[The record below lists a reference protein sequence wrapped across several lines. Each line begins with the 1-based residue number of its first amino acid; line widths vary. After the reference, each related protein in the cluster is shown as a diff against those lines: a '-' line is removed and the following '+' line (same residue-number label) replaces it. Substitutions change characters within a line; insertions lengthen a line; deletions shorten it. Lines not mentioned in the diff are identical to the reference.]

1 MGSNTNKVEFL
12 DMLTLASTGLII
24 SKTKYS
30 IKDSPYQRG
39 KEAETEIGASS
50 SRLRYPNYLIY
61 EGAIR

>member
-1 MGSNTNKVEFL
+1 MDGNTNKVEFL

-39 KEAETEIGASS
+39 KKEAETDIGASS
-50 SRLRYPNYLIY
+50 SRL
-61 EGAIR
+61 